1 MAVTAPTPQ
10 RGTRTVARSGEN
22 VSPLELFFDLVF
34 VFALTQC
41 TALMAADPTWPGLA
55 RGLLVLAVLWWA
67 WAAYAWLT
75 STVDPDEGIV
85 RVVMFAAM
93 AAMLVASLTVP
104 GAFGD
109 DALLFA
115 VAYAGVRAAH
125 LGLFWIASADA
136 GDADLRRSVLA
147 LLPGSVVGV
156 GLLLVAASLDG
167 IAQGAVWVA
176 AIVIDLGIPL
186 LFGVAGWLLY
196 PRHFAERHGLVI
208 IIALG
213 ESIVAIG
220 VGAEAGV
227 DAGVV
232 AAALLGIAVVA
243 CLWWAYFDV
252 VALVAERRMS
262 AKPAGVERN
271 RIARDSYSFLHL
283 PMVAGIVLAALGM
296 KKTLGHVDDPLK
308 VVTAFAL
315 LGGVALYLL
324 AHVAFRLRNVG
335 SLSVRRLVVAVALL
349 ALVPVATQVPALA
362 ALAGVAAILAGLIV
376 YETVRYAD
384 ARDRVRHAVEEA

>member
-1 MAVTAPTPQ
+1 MGVVAPAPQ
-10 RGTRTVARSGEN
+10 RGPRTVARSGES

-41 TALMAADPTWPGLA
+41 TALMAADPSWGGLA

-93 AAMLVASLTVP
+93 GAMLVASLCVP

-109 DALLFA
+109 EALLFA
-115 VAYAGVRAAH
+115 GAYAGVRVAH
-125 LGLFWIASADA
+125 LGLYWIASADA
-136 GDADLRRSVLA
+136 GDSDLRRSVLM
-147 LLPGSVVGV
+147 LVPGSVIGV
-156 GLLLVAASLDG
+156 GLLVAASALDG
-167 IAQGAVWVA
+167 VAQGALWVV

-186 LFGVAGWLLY
+186 LFGVAGWRLS
-196 PRHFAERHGLVI
+196 PQHFAERHGLVI

-220 VGAEAGV
+220 VGAKAGV

-232 AAALLGIAVVA
+232 TAAVLGIATVA

-262 AKPAGVERN
+262 ARPAGVERN
-271 RIARDSYSFLHL
+271 RVARDSYSFLHL

-296 KKTLGHVDDPLK
+296 KKTLEHVGDPLK
-308 VVTAFAL
+308 IETAFAL

-335 SLSVRRLVVAVALL
+335 SLSLRRLVVAVALL
-349 ALVPVATQVPALA
+349 LLVPVATQVPALA
-362 ALAGVAAILAGLIV
+362 ALGGVAAILVGLIV
-376 YETVRYAD
+376 YETVRYAE
-384 ARDRVRHAVEEA
+384 ARDRVRHAVEEG